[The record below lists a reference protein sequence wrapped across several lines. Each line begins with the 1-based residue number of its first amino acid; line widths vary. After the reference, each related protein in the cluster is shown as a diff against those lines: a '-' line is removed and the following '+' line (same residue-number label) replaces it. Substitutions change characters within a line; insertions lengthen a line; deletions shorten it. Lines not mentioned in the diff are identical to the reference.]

1 MSLSVCHLQFEQH
14 LACEIGKIQDEKRK
28 EVKRVIRE
36 REIAEYKHALIVIQ
50 VSESEKELIHL
61 ITMITTP
68 SPYRH
73 ESPLLLS

>member
-1 MSLSVCHLQFEQH
+1 MSLFVCHVQFEQH

-50 VSESEKELIHL
+50 VS
-61 ITMITTP
+61 
-68 SPYRH
+68 
-73 ESPLLLS
+73 